1 MAEAVSSGIQ
11 LAEHNGPDNAIAR
24 APTDVTAFVGRSLKG
39 PVGVPVA
46 VSSFAEYQKAF
57 GGLWQPA
64 PMSYAIEQFF
74 DNGGRSALVVR
85 VINGGRPPS
94 ISLPAKGG
102 GVLTLVG
109 LAPGSREHLRASVD
123 YDGIGAAET
132 DRFNLVVQRMGGPGA
147 GLSGSGL
154 IEEQEIFRRVSVNT
168 EDAHFIGDALLDS
181 HLVRLSGA
189 APVQRPGL
197 PPPAAPGLAIG
208 YVATNNDGDDGAEL
222 TDYDVI
228 GSAQA
233 CTGLFALSAL
243 PFNLLCVPPLGRDQD
258 VGASTLLVAARFCR
272 ERQATLV
279 VDPPREWQ
287 SAAQALEGIRNWPFR
302 SDAAL
307 MYFPRLVAF
316 DRLRGKDEVFAGSG
330 AVAGMLARFDESSSP
345 WRAALPDQPEL
356 RPRLRPACEVDDADR
371 QQLLQSGINVLR
383 TARGASREVAGART
397 LASGN
402 SLATDWRYLAPRRL
416 AQFIVQSVE
425 QGTRW
430 TVFAQKGPHTWR
442 RVRGQVEAFL
452 EALDQEGAFPGE
464 VSQERYFVVCDERIN
479 APGAD
484 AESRLSLL
492 VGFAASRPGE
502 FHAFVVTQRA
512 SGSAVRSVSVN
523 RMATS
528 GARVSEEIETAI
540 LRGLT
545 AP

>member
-1 MAEAVSSGIQ
+1 VAEAAPSGIQ
-11 LAEHNGPDNAIAR
+11 LSEHNGPDSAIAR

-39 PVGVPVA
+39 PVGVPVP
-46 VSSFAEYQKAF
+46 VSSFAEYHKIF

-74 DNGGRSALVVR
+74 DNGGRAAIIVR
-85 VINGGRPPS
+85 VVNGGRPPS
-94 ISLPAKGG
+94 LSLPSEGG

-109 LAPGSREHLRASVD
+109 LSPGSREYLRASVD
-123 YDGIGAAET
+123 YDGIGSGEA

-147 GLSGSGL
+147 GLSGTGL

-168 EDAHFIGDALLDS
+168 DDARFVADALLES
-181 HLVRLSGA
+181 RLVRMAGQPPA
-189 APVQRPGL
+189 RRPAL
-197 PPPAAPGLAIG
+197 PPPASPGLAIG
-208 YVATNNDGDDGAEL
+208 YVATNNDGDDGAAL

-233 CTGLFALSAL
+233 CTGLFALSAM
-243 PFNLLCVPPLGRDQD
+243 PFNLLCVPPLARDQD

-279 VDPPREWQ
+279 VDPPREWL
-287 SAAQALEGIRNWPFR
+287 SATQALEGMREWPFR

-316 DRLRGKDEVFAGSG
+316 DRLRGKDESFACSG
-330 AVAGMLARFDESSSP
+330 AVAGMLARFDECSSP
-345 WRAALPDQPEL
+345 WLASLPDQPQL

-371 QQLLQSGINVLR
+371 QRLLQAGINVLR
-383 TARGASREVAGART
+383 TARGAASEVAEART

-430 TVFAQKGPHTWR
+430 TVFAQNGSNTWR

-452 EALDQEGAFPGE
+452 ESLDQEGAFPGD
-464 VSQERYFVVCDERIN
+464 VGQERYFVVCDERLN
-479 APGAD
+479 GPGAE
-484 AESRLSLL
+484 AEARLSLL